1 MCEDAPYF
9 KKISQS
15 GVEQQEEMN
24 TQRSKPKFN
33 IKLIMKKKNLPTAG
47 ASYESPSKTSGAEYA
62 RDPHEVSSF

>member
-24 TQRSKPKFN
+24 TQRSKQKFN
-33 IKLIMKKKNLPTAG
+33 IKLIMKKKKLTYCWSLVGISKQNFGGGIRKRPT
-47 ASYESPSKTSGAEYA
+47 
-62 RDPHEVSSF
+62 